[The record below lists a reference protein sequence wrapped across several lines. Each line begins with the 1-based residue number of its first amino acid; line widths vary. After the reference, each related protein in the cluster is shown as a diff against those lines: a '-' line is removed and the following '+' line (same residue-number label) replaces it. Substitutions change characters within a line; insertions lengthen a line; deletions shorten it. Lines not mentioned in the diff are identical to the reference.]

1 MSRSGIRLPS
11 LLLNSVVLV
20 IMTVMVIEIE
30 EKPKFQNGTAN
41 SNPKFSTVCPTAD
54 PGIFAE
60 TPNHG
65 DDSSSDSSQKQHPMI
80 VATPT
85 TDKDHSESDF
95 VIDSWCNQIAQ
106 YFPSPEPP
114 KPPQA
119 PLMPKYKQ

>member
-1 MSRSGIRLPS
+1 MSRNGIKLSS

-30 EKPKFQNGTAN
+30 EKAKVQTGTTD
-41 SNPKFSTVCPTAD
+41 STPKFSTICPTTD
-54 PGIFAE
+54 PGIFAK

-65 DDSSSDSSQKQHPMI
+65 DDSSSEKQHPMI
-80 VATPT
+80 VPTPST
-85 TDKDHSESDF
+85 GKDHSESDF
-95 VIDSWCNQIAQ
+95 VIDHWCNQIAQ

-114 KPPQA
+114 QPQQA